1 LFVVVLSGFL
11 LKAIRN
17 AAVDPTG
24 VPHSASFVGLALAQS
39 ISAPDTVYGRVH
51 EPLWLFH
58 VWVSCAFIANAPLKR
73 LIHSCATPIGRL
85 MNSQKGLL
93 AAKKT
98 GFIERLAGPR
108 KWRLRLRKFGIVDGT
123 YPPTL
128 ILLANASPYPTNNGF
143 HMALV
148 RKVFLH

>member
-1 LFVVVLSGFL
+1 L
-11 LKAIRN
+11 
-17 AAVDPTG
+17 
-24 VPHSASFVGLALAQS
+24 

-93 AAKKT
+93 GAKKQDSLK
-98 GFIERLAGPR
+98 GL
-108 KWRLRLRKFGIVDGT
+108 
-123 YPPTL
+123 
-128 ILLANASPYPTNNGF
+128 
-143 HMALV
+143 LV
-148 RKVFLH
+148 RENGD